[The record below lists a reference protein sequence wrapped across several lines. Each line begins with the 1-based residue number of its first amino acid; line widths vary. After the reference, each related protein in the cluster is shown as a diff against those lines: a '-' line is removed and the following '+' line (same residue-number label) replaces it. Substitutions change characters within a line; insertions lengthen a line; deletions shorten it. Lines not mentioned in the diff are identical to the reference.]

1 MFENYISL
9 GSNCNTALA
18 LSKLGLRTCKGPFDW
33 QTSSFEGIITLLEN
47 DFKDFLKYENLV
59 ICKDN
64 QKTFDDIKHKINYN
78 HDIKTNLQ
86 DDYNSIFE
94 DYQKRIDKFRKM
106 VKKPTCFIRICW
118 QADELSFIK
127 KNENRIN
134 KAIAFN
140 PDNEI
145 IFVVPRFIYNRN
157 PINIKRKIFIIDREL
172 TGFELGRDEGS
183 CIFDVNNDLIEYLI
197 SNYDEQ
203 KRKDNLILALQ
214 SELEIAKRPFKE
226 SAVIEQLKKEI
237 KQLNYRLIRLTN
249 VANADYSKVI
259 YTEKISIYGF
269 ADIGKILYKNIKNYT
284 NIIEFIDR
292 SPREDFYDNIP
303 VVKPENIK
311 KDKDI
316 TIIVVPTYDYDSIV
330 DDLTSNLG
338 FTPKAIKLEEFL
350 STGKILGSNF

>member
-1 MFENYISL
+1 MSYH
-9 GSNCNTALA
+9 
-18 LSKLGLRTCKGPFDW
+18 
-33 QTSSFEGIITLLEN
+33 LL
-47 DFKDFLKYENLV
+47 
-59 ICKDN
+59 
-64 QKTFDDIKHKINYN
+64 
-78 HDIKTNLQ
+78 
-86 DDYNSIFE
+86 
-94 DYQKRIDKFRKM
+94 
-106 VKKPTCFIRICW
+106 
-118 QADELSFIK
+118 K

-203 KRKDNLILALQ
+203 KRKDNLIFALRL
-214 SELEIAKRPFKE
+214 ELEIYKRPFNE

-311 KDKDI
+311 K
-316 TIIVVPTYDYDSIV
+316 
-330 DDLTSNLG
+330 
-338 FTPKAIKLEEFL
+338 IK
-350 STGKILGSNF
+350 I